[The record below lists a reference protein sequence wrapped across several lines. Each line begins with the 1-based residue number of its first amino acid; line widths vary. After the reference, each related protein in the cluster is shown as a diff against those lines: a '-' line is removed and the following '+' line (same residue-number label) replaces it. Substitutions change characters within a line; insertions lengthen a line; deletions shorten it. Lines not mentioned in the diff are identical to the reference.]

1 MKKDK
6 VKIRIRKFVSK
17 GVDEF
22 CSFWK
27 KGGKLISYI
36 INVNTMSL
44 LIAAIAA
51 YISYRA
57 LEESK
62 VQRETMYRP
71 ELYVGET
78 KFYADLTDTLEI
90 KYYRIEKDS
99 IIRKEAVHEPWMK
112 INNVG
117 MGSALHVDGTADCR
131 LEVMSKAMRAMKI
144 KRKTIYDNYDTYIH
158 GDDSLKLGVGS
169 CIKWHEDYILPLY
182 QTQDECIKEI
192 SKYDFDNMIK
202 AALWL
207 NGVLKTRFQ
216 GYIIPVVLKYKDINE
231 KWYVKE
237 TWMQVQCYTNENKMG
252 VRLKICSGIAQKEF
266 MNEYERWM
274 YGEETE

>member
-1 MKKDK
+1 
-6 VKIRIRKFVSK
+6 
-17 GVDEF
+17 
-22 CSFWK
+22 
-27 KGGKLISYI
+27 
-36 INVNTMSL
+36 
-44 LIAAIAA
+44 
-51 YISYRA
+51 
-57 LEESK
+57 
-62 VQRETMYRP
+62 
-71 ELYVGET
+71 
-78 KFYADLTDTLEI
+78 
-90 KYYRIEKDS
+90 
-99 IIRKEAVHEPWMK
+99 
-112 INNVG
+112 
-117 MGSALHVDGTADCR
+117 
-131 LEVMSKAMRAMKI
+131 MRAMKI